1 MNILCVDDDADFLD
15 LTATFLERN
24 LPVATIHTATRIH
37 DAYHLLETEP
47 ITCIVSDYE
56 MPEQTGLEF
65 LGTVRETYPDLP
77 FILFTG
83 KAQKR
88 LQVMPYPQESQII
101 SRNVEQSNMT
111 VFQHESV
118 TPLQS
123 TRQSTNFKRGSRNSR
138 LSNKSLMFYPAV
150 TASQRVNCNRSWTTS
165 HSRSSIQSTLLPI
178 SL

>member
-1 MNILCVDDDADFLD
+1 MKCRSKPGF
-15 LTATFLERN
+15 
-24 LPVATIHTATRIH
+24 
-37 DAYHLLETEP
+37 
-47 ITCIVSDYE
+47 
-56 MPEQTGLEF
+56 EF
-65 LGTVRETYPDLP
+65 LGTVRETYPTCHSFFSP
-77 FILFTG
+77 E